1 MNNTNLEFASTY
13 FDGKTSKA
21 HEVKVVFDGRFLQVL
36 NHEISTTAEISKCDI
51 EPPLGRTTRV
61 IRLPNGAKLES
72 NALETIATLEQ
83 RIGRNKG
90 LTFVNKLEGNWRL
103 VLGSFIGLLVFLGLF
118 LQFGLPVIADQVAYL
133 TPTAVLAPLTDETI
147 KLLDGQFLQPSKLS
161 AKRQTELKIIF
172 QKVVN
177 DIGGRGYSYQL
188 ELRSSP
194 QIGANAFALPS
205 GKVVM
210 TDELV
215 DLSKN
220 DTELRGVLAHEVGHV
235 IKRHALRSLYQGSG
249 VVLMISILAG
259 DVSGLA
265 SMATALPAVLI
276 NSGYSRNFERESD
289 EVAGKYLRNDPEKT
303 KPLRDILERLTKSH
317 GGSAGTPGFLS
328 THPGTDERIINLKKI
343 ETNP

>member
-1 MNNTNLEFASTY
+1 
-13 FDGKTSKA
+13 
-21 HEVKVVFDGRFLQVL
+21 
-36 NHEISTTAEISKCDI
+36 
-51 EPPLGRTTRV
+51 
-61 IRLPNGAKLES
+61 
-72 NALETIATLEQ
+72 
-83 RIGRNKG
+83 
-90 LTFVNKLEGNWRL
+90 
-103 VLGSFIGLLVFLGLF
+103 VFLGLF
-118 LQFGLPVIADQVAYL
+118 LQFGLPVVADGVAYL
-133 TPTAVLAPLTDETI
+133 TPSPVLAPLTDETM

-161 AKRQTELKIIF
+161 VKRKLELKNIF

-177 DIGGRGYSYQL
+177 DLGGTGYSYSL

-215 DLSKN
+215 ALSKN
-220 DTELRGVLAHEVGHV
+220 DFELRGVLAHEVGHV
-235 IKRHALRSLYQGSG
+235 IKRHALRSLYQASG

-289 EVAGKYLRNDPEKT
+289 EVAGKYLRNDPQKT
-303 KPLRDILERLTKSH
+303 KPLRDILERLTQSH
-317 GGSAGTPGFLS
+317 SGSSGTPGFMS
-328 THPGTDERIINLKKI
+328 THPGTDERIKNLKAI
-343 ETNP
+343 EAKP